1 MLTETYLYTTRDLL
15 YPGRDFASTDV
26 EVIVEHYSYADA
38 LKPYWNDIAK
48 LFADYLVLD
57 NHVVVSSFTDSSED
71 VDLPSEDTSYDNMN
85 LVDNE
90 DIQRFYTNLIL
101 FLFDTASE
109 YAQKLS
115 LYNGLIAER
124 LEKPSSTGN
133 VKVGVSDMPIT
144 ATFASAP
151 GSDVLSSLT
160 ETTTTATSE
169 ASTPLDRYEA
179 AIKSAR
185 SILKEWYNDYVRRFA
200 LYE

>member
-15 YPGRDFASTDV
+15 YPGRDFVSTEV
-26 EVIVEHYSYADA
+26 ENIIELYSYTDA
-38 LKPYWNDIAK
+38 LKPYWSDIAK
-48 LFADYLVLD
+48 LFQDYLMLD
-57 NHVVVSSFTDSSED
+57 NHVVVSSFVNSANDPDLPINDSSF
-71 VDLPSEDTSYDNMN
+71 DNMN
-85 LVDNE
+85 QVDNE

-109 YAQKLS
+109 YSQKLS

-151 GSDVLSSLT
+151 GSDVLSNLT

>member
-15 YPGRDFASTDV
+15 YPGRDFVSTEV
-26 EVIVEHYSYADA
+26 ENIIELYSYTDA
-38 LKPYWNDIAK
+38 LKPYWSDIAK
-48 LFADYLVLD
+48 LFQDYLMLD
-57 NHVVVSSFTDSSED
+57 NHVVVSSFVNSMNDP
-71 VDLPSEDTSYDNMN
+71 DLPINDASFDNME

-109 YAQKLS
+109 YSQKLS

-169 ASTPLDRYEA
+169 SSTPLDRYEA

>member
-15 YPGRDFASTDV
+15 YPGRDFVSTEV
-26 EVIVEHYSYADA
+26 ENIIELYSYPDA
-38 LKPYWNDIAK
+38 LKPYWSDIAK
-48 LFADYLVLD
+48 LFQDYLMLD
-57 NHVVVSSFTDSSED
+57 NHVVVSSFVNSMADPGLPINDSSF
-71 VDLPSEDTSYDNMN
+71 DNMDQ
-85 LVDNE
+85 VDNE

-115 LYNGLIAER
+115 LYNGLITER

-169 ASTPLDRYEA
+169 ASTPLERYEA

>member
-15 YPGRDFASTDV
+15 YPGRDFVSTEV
-26 EVIVEHYSYADA
+26 ENIIELYSYTDA
-38 LKPYWNDIAK
+38 LKPYWSDIAK
-48 LFADYLVLD
+48 LFQDYLMLD
-57 NHVVVSSFTDSSED
+57 NHVVVSSFVNSMNDP
-71 VDLPSEDTSYDNMN
+71 DLPINDASFDNME

-109 YAQKLS
+109 YSQKLS